1 VRGGIRLGRFAGVPI
16 VADASAF
23 ALAFL
28 FAVAV
33 LIDLN
38 GSGLSARSETTGIA
52 SLVAG
57 IVVLVSVVV
66 HELSH
71 SVVAKRRGLAVREI
85 HLYMFGGY
93 SVIAGKPSPRDEVA
107 ISVAGPLASVAL
119 GGLFALGVLVAGDAS
134 VAGRAL
140 WALML
145 ANVAI
150 GLFNL
155 IPGWPLDGAR
165 ILRGALVSGT
175 RDRVA
180 ATRIVTSI
188 GRRAGWLAMLF
199 GGLLLIA
206 SPSLGFLTVVAGWFL
221 AQTATVAGRREEL
234 SVAFDGLVVADVM
247 RPTPEA
253 VSRDWTVSTLLSRYD
268 LGPSLQSLPVE
279 SGGRVVGVIGQDEI
293 GAAAPS
299 RWPSVRIGTLMVA
312 IGPDDIVESS
322 DPLESLFLRPSGP
335 SGRSVVVRNGEVV
348 GIVDGTILGSFVAG

>member
-1 VRGGIRLGRFAGVPI
+1 MRGGIRLGRFAGVPI
-16 VADASAF
+16 VADTSAF

-28 FAVAV
+28 FGIAV

-38 GSGLSARSETTGIA
+38 RSGLSARSETTGIV

-71 SVVAKRRGLAVREI
+71 SVIAKRRGLAVREI
-85 HLYMFGGY
+85 HLYIFGGY
-93 SVIAGKPSPRDEVA
+93 SVIAGKSSPRDEIA
-107 ISVAGPLASVAL
+107 ISVVGPLASVAF
-119 GGLFALGVLVAGDAS
+119 GGLLALGVLVVGDTS

-140 WALML
+140 WALVL

-165 ILRGALVSGT
+165 ILRGALASGA

-188 GRRAGWLAMLF
+188 GRRAGWLAMLL
-199 GGLLLIA
+199 GVLLLIM
-206 SPSLGFLTVVAGWFL
+206 SPSLGVLTVVAGWFL

-253 VSRDWTVSTLLSRYD
+253 VSRDWTASTLLSRYD
-268 LGPSLQSLPVE
+268 FGPSLRSLPVE

-293 GAAAPS
+293 DAVAPS
-299 RWPSVRIGTLMVA
+299 RWPSVRVRALMVA

-322 DPLESLFLRPSGP
+322 DPLESLFLRPVGP
-335 SGRSVVVRNGEVV
+335 GGQDVVVRNGEVV
-348 GIVDGTILGSFVAG
+348 GIVDRAALVSVLDG